1 MMGNAETNV
10 WPSMGACAATV
21 YEPEDDSRLSPV
33 YALLRRVSMIDY
45 PGRLCRVLF
54 LAGCNMRCV
63 FCHNQE
69 LIHPQKERL
78 SWERLEE
85 ILLSSRENWVDSVT
99 VTGGEPTLNSRLREL
114 ILRLKNLG
122 FKVKLDTNGTAPERL
137 ASLLPMLDWVAMD
150 YKAPLERYRLMTGSP
165 QLELENI
172 SRSVAILRD
181 WEGPYELRTTVVPG
195 LHTEQDIEQ
204 ICRELAGVRRYAL
217 QAYVPPRDEAE
228 GVQLPAGRTPI
239 KLLRRFYELA
249 SPHFPETVLR
259 GG

>member
-1 MMGNAETNV
+1 MSSVETIV
-10 WPSMGACAATV
+10 RPSMEACAAQV
-21 YEPEDDSRLSPV
+21 YEPEDDIRLSPV

-69 LIHPQKERL
+69 LIRPQQERL

-99 VTGGEPTLNSRLREL
+99 VTGGEPTLNPRLREL

-122 FKVKLDTNGTAPERL
+122 FKVKLDTNGTAPETL
-137 ASLLPMLDWVAMD
+137 DELLPMLDWVAMD
-150 YKAPLERYRLMTGSP
+150 YKAPLERYRLLTGSP
-165 QLELENI
+165 QLDIDNI
-172 SRSVAILRD
+172 SRSVDILRHWD
-181 WEGPYELRTTVVPG
+181 GPYELRTTVVPG
-195 LHTEQDIEQ
+195 LHTEQDMLQ

-217 QAYVPPRDEAE
+217 QAYVPPRDESGGA
-228 GVQLPAGRTPI
+228 QLNSGRTPI
-239 KLLRRFYELA
+239 KLLRRFYDLV
-249 SPHFPETVLR
+249 SHNFPETVLR